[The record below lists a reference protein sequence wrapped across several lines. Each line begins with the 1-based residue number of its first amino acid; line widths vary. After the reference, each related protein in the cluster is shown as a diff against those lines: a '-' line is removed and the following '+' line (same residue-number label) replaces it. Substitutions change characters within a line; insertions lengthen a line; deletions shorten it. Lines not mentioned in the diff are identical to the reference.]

1 MLQKIS
7 TTWPTIR
14 QVIYSVAAAIFG
26 GLTLLGVFTDADV
39 TTYLG
44 HTATVL
50 TGIGTLVYILAGLY
64 TPNPRGAQPTTIGDG
79 TDINVEHR
87 ISRFDVSA
95 HHGTVELGPN
105 RATLSVTRLPEG
117 SDPGATLTGDPN
129 APTLNMGIP
138 RVAVPTVGELREELE
153 RRLSGR

>member
-50 TGIGTLVYILAGLY
+50 TGIGTMVYILAGLY
-64 TPNPRGAQPTTIGDG
+64 TPNPKGAQPPTIGDG
-79 TDINVEHR
+79 TDVPVGYQIR
-87 ISRFDVSA
+87 KAQPGPGDVV
-95 HHGTVELGPN
+95 TE
-105 RATLSVTRLPEG
+105 TL
-117 SDPGATLTGDPN
+117 
-129 APTLNMGIP
+129 
-138 RVAVPTVGELREELE
+138 RVATERAQQLAPSVGQLRTDLE
-153 RRLSGR
+153 RRLRGN

>member
-64 TPNPRGAQPTTIGDG
+64 TPNPKGAQPPTIGDG
-79 TDINVEHR
+79 TDTPVNYQ
-87 ISRFDVSA
+87 
-95 HHGTVELGPN
+95 T
-105 RATLSVTRLPEG
+105 TLAR
-117 SDPGATLTGDPN
+117 PGARDVVTETL
-129 APTLNMGIP
+129 
-138 RVAVPTVGELREELE
+138 RVATDRAQQLAPSVGQLRADLE
-153 RRLSGR
+153 RRLRGN

>member
-7 TTWPTIR
+7 TIWSTIR

-64 TPNPRGAQPTTIGDG
+64 TPNPKGAQPPTLGDG
-79 TDINVEHR
+79 TDVPVDYQIR
-87 ISRFDVSA
+87 TAQPGPGDVV
-95 HHGTVELGPN
+95 TE
-105 RATLSVTRLPEG
+105 TL
-117 SDPGATLTGDPN
+117 
-129 APTLNMGIP
+129 
-138 RVAVPTVGELREELE
+138 RVATDRAQQLAPSVGQLRTDLE
-153 RRLSGR
+153 RRLRGN

>member
-64 TPNPRGAQPTTIGDG
+64 TPKPKGAQPPTIGDG
-79 TDINVEHR
+79 TDTPVNYQVNYQTEPAR
-87 ISRFDVSA
+87 
-95 HHGTVELGPN
+95 
-105 RATLSVTRLPEG
+105 
-117 SDPGATLTGDPN
+117 PGAGDVLTETLRGATD
-129 APTLNMGIP
+129 
-138 RVAVPTVGELREELE
+138 RVQQLTPSVGQLRTDLE
-153 RRLSGR
+153 RRLRGN

>member
-1 MLQKIS
+1 MLQKIHTS
-7 TTWPTIR
+7 WPTIR

-64 TPNPRGAQPTTIGDG
+64 TPNPKGAQPPTIRDG
-79 TDINVEHR
+79 TDTPVDYR
-87 ISRFDVSA
+87 TASVA
-95 HHGTVELGPN
+95 HPG
-105 RATLSVTRLPEG
+105 
-117 SDPGATLTGDPN
+117 PGAVVTETL
-129 APTLNMGIP
+129 
-138 RVAVPTVGELREELE
+138 RVATERAQQLAPSVGQLRAELE
-153 RRLSGR
+153 RRISGRG

>member
-64 TPNPRGAQPTTIGDG
+64 TPNPKGAQPTIGDG
-79 TDINVEHR
+79 TDLPINYQVNYQTDQVNYQTDPAR
-87 ISRFDVSA
+87 
-95 HHGTVELGPN
+95 
-105 RATLSVTRLPEG
+105 
-117 SDPGATLTGDPN
+117 PGAGDVITETL
-129 APTLNMGIP
+129 
-138 RVAVPTVGELREELE
+138 RVATERAQQLAPSVGQLRTDLE
-153 RRLSGR
+153 RRLRGN